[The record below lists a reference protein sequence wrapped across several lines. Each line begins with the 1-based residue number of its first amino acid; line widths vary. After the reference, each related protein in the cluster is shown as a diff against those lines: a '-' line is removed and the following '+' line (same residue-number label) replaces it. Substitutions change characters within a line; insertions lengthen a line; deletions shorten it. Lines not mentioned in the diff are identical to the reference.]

1 MITVT
6 FSNSDG
12 RISHEA
18 KTRGEAL
25 ALVDRYLP
33 PLDLPE
39 DLDKRIK
46 KIDALFEQATGE
58 CVKEGVSAIYG
69 YMVSETECII
79 GGNGDCI
86 PLVMLTNKIQET
98 VVAELKEY
106 LKRMK
111 EVDQINEQRS

>member
-12 RISHEA
+12 RISHEV

-39 DLDKRIK
+39 DLDKMIK
-46 KIDALFEQATGE
+46 KIDALFEQATVE

-69 YMVSETECII
+69 YMMSETECII
-79 GGNGDCI
+79 GGIGECI
-86 PLVMLTNKIQET
+86 PLMMVTNKIQET
-98 VVAELKEY
+98 VVTELKEY
-106 LKRMK
+106 LKRTK
-111 EVDQINEQRS
+111 EVD

>member
-6 FSNSDG
+6 FLNSDG
-12 RISHEA
+12 RISHDV

-25 ALVDRYLP
+25 ALINRYFP

-79 GGNGDCI
+79 GGNGDYI

-98 VVAELKEY
+98 VVAELEEY
-106 LKRMK
+106 LKKTK
-111 EVDQINEQRS
+111 EVGQINEQRS

>member
-12 RISHEA
+12 RISHEVH
-18 KTRGEAL
+18 TRGEAL

-39 DLDKRIK
+39 DLYKKIK

-58 CVKEGVSAIYG
+58 CAKEGISAIYG
-69 YMVSETECII
+69 YKASDTKGII
-79 GGNGDCI
+79 GRNGDCI

-98 VVAELKEY
+98 VVAELEEY
-106 LKRMK
+106 LKKTK

>member
-12 RISHEA
+12 RISHEV

-33 PLDLPE
+33 PQDLLE
-39 DLDKRIK
+39 DLDERIK
-46 KIDALFEQATGE
+46 KINALFEQASGE

-86 PLVMLTNKIQET
+86 PLVMLTNKIQEI
-98 VVAELKEY
+98 VVNELKEY
-106 LKRMK
+106 LKKTK
-111 EVDQINEQRS
+111 EVDKINE